1 MTNMFWNNWNNEF
14 RGYGEP
20 TNNYNQNANH
30 QVSNNSNSY
39 NSWSNNW
46 NEPKQQDN
54 TSWNWNY
61 FNNELKQEKKRPNP
75 AKDFNVNEFLNSDFM
90 NTNNNW
96 RADAKPKWDTYEGAK
111 NTNYKFTNYSV
122 KDEGLTQA
130 SSGMKWNDKTNRVH
144 NNYIQHYD
152 EEYGWVNLVAVNKD
166 LLTEGGK
173 NVWNSDLHNTILDVE
188 LDNGEHFNAMVVDHC
203 GASGNKPILDI
214 WQYNSTP
221 NNYNGNFTVKRKGGK
236 KFTNY
241 DK

>member
-1 MTNMFWNNWNNEF
+1 M
-14 RGYGEP
+14 RGITKY
-20 TNNYNQNANH
+20 
-30 QVSNNSNSY
+30 
-39 NSWSNNW
+39 
-46 NEPKQQDN
+46 
-54 TSWNWNY
+54 
-61 FNNELKQEKKRPNP
+61 NELKQEKKRPNP
-75 AKDFNVNEFLNSDFM
+75 AKDFNVNEFLNTDFM

-236 KFTNY
+236 NFTNY

>member
-1 MTNMFWNNWNNEF
+1 MTNMFWNKWNNEF

-20 TNNYNQNANH
+20 NNNYNQNANH
-30 QVSNNSNSY
+30 QQY
-39 NSWSNNW
+39 QDWSNNW
-46 NEPKQQDN
+46 GTQKQNN
-54 TSWNWNY
+54 TSWDWNY
-61 FNNELKQEKKRPNP
+61 FNEELKQEKKPANP
-75 AKDFNVNEFLNSDFM
+75 AKSFEPTEFLNTEFM
-90 NTNNNW
+90 NDM

-130 SSGMKWNDKTNRVH
+130 SSGMKWNDKTYRVH

-236 KFTNY
+236 NFTNY

>member
-1 MTNMFWNNWNNEF
+1 MFWNKWNNEF

-20 TNNYNQNANH
+20 NNNYNQNANH
-30 QVSNNSNSY
+30 QQY
-39 NSWSNNW
+39 QDWSNNW
-46 NEPKQQDN
+46 GTQKQNN
-54 TSWNWNY
+54 TSWDWNY
-61 FNNELKQEKKRPNP
+61 FNEELKQEKKPANP
-75 AKDFNVNEFLNSDFM
+75 AKSFDPTEFLNTEFM
-90 NTNNNW
+90 NDM

>member
-1 MTNMFWNNWNNEF
+1 MTNMFWNKWNNEF

-20 TNNYNQNANH
+20 NNNYNQNANH
-30 QVSNNSNSY
+30 QQY
-39 NSWSNNW
+39 QDWSNNW
-46 NEPKQQDN
+46 GTQKQNN
-54 TSWNWNY
+54 TSWDWNY
-61 FNNELKQEKKRPNP
+61 FNEELKQEKKPANP
-75 AKDFNVNEFLNSDFM
+75 AKSFDPTEFLNTEFM
-90 NTNNNW
+90 NDM

-236 KFTNY
+236 NFTNY

>member
-1 MTNMFWNNWNNEF
+1 MTNMFWNKWNNEF

-20 TNNYNQNANH
+20 NNNYNQNANH
-30 QVSNNSNSY
+30 QQY
-39 NSWSNNW
+39 QDWSNNW
-46 NEPKQQDN
+46 GTQKQNN
-54 TSWNWNY
+54 TSWDWNY
-61 FNNELKQEKKRPNP
+61 FNEELKQEKKPANP
-75 AKDFNVNEFLNSDFM
+75 AKSFDPTEFLNTEFM
-90 NTNNNW
+90 NDM

>member
-1 MTNMFWNNWNNEF
+1 MTNMFWNKWNNEF

-20 TNNYNQNANH
+20 NNNYNQNTNH
-30 QVSNNSNSY
+30 QQY
-39 NSWSNNW
+39 QDWSNNW
-46 NEPKQQDN
+46 GTQKQNN
-54 TSWNWNY
+54 TSWDWNY
-61 FNNELKQEKKRPNP
+61 FNEELKQEKKPANP
-75 AKDFNVNEFLNSDFM
+75 AKSFDPTEFLNTEFM
-90 NTNNNW
+90 NDM

>member
-1 MTNMFWNNWNNEF
+1 MNNVFWEKWNNEF

-46 NEPKQQDN
+46 NESKQ
-54 TSWNWNY
+54 TSSDWNWNY
-61 FNNELKQEKKRPNP
+61 FSTPQPKQSNP
-75 AKDFNVNEFLNSDFM
+75 AKRFDPTEFINTEFM
-90 NTNNNW
+90 NTNKDY
-96 RADAKPKWDTYEGAK
+96 RANAKPKWDTYEGAV

-122 KDEGLTQA
+122 ADEHLTQA
-130 SSGMKWNDKTNRVH
+130 SSGMKWNDPTNRVH

-152 EEYGWVNLVAVNKD
+152 DEYGWVNLVAVNKD
-166 LLTEGGK
+166 LLTQNGK

-188 LDNGEHFNAMVVDHC
+188 LDNGDCFNAMVVDHC
-203 GASGNKPILDI
+203 GASSNKPILDI

-221 NNYNGNFTVKRKGGK
+221 DNFTGKFTVKRKGGK
-236 KFTNY
+236 TNY
-241 DK
+241 NKH

>member
-1 MTNMFWNNWNNEF
+1 MTNMFWNKWNNEF

-20 TNNYNQNANH
+20 NNNYNQNANH
-30 QVSNNSNSY
+30 QQY
-39 NSWSNNW
+39 QDWSNNW
-46 NEPKQQDN
+46 GTQKQNN
-54 TSWNWNY
+54 TSWDWNY
-61 FNNELKQEKKRPNP
+61 INEELKQEKKPANP
-75 AKDFNVNEFLNSDFM
+75 AKSFDPTEFLNTEFM
-90 NTNNNW
+90 NDM

-166 LLTEGGK
+166 LLTKGGK

>member
-1 MTNMFWNNWNNEF
+1 MTNMFWNKWNNEF

-20 TNNYNQNANH
+20 NNNYNQNANH
-30 QVSNNSNSY
+30 QQY
-39 NSWSNNW
+39 QDWSNNW
-46 NEPKQQDN
+46 GTQKQNN
-54 TSWNWNY
+54 TSWDWNY
-61 FNNELKQEKKRPNP
+61 FNEELKQEKKPANP
-75 AKDFNVNEFLNSDFM
+75 AKSFDPTEFLNTEFM
-90 NTNNNW
+90 NDM

-173 NVWNSDLHNTILDVE
+173 NVWNSDLHNTILDIE
-188 LDNGEHFNAMVVDHC
+188 LDNGEHFNAMVIDHC